1 MSTSLRS
8 WRRSY
13 TRAARASVSK
23 ETGDQST
30 AGGTGAYDG
39 TEATST
45 GYVAASMPETP
56 PSCTALSET
65 WAGRAAY
72 TVPPSAGSDECD
84 KEHERCSTISLQQHT
99 CLLAHHVLELP
110 LPDDEPPLYPDEESD
125 QDESDEEED
134 QDDEELSE

>member
-13 TRAARASVSK
+13 TRAARASVSR

-56 PSCTALSET
+56 PSCTLSLRRGLGALPTRFRLRLALISVTKNGE
-65 WAGRAAY
+65 
-72 TVPPSAGSDECD
+72 S
-84 KEHERCSTISLQQHT
+84 CSTISLLHT

-110 LPDDEPPLYPDEESD
+110 LPDDEPPLYPDEEPD

>member
-13 TRAARASVSK
+13 TRAARTAWG

-56 PSCTALSET
+56 PSCTLSLRRGLGALPTRFRLRLALMSVT
-65 WAGRAAY
+65 
-72 TVPPSAGSDECD
+72 
-84 KEHERCSTISLQQHT
+84 KNERCSTISL
-99 CLLAHHVLELP
+99 EN
-110 LPDDEPPLYPDEESD
+110 
-125 QDESDEEED
+125 
-134 QDDEELSE
+134 